1 MDEIPDWIRWVT
13 LLIKNPNIHF
23 RELVIK
29 PVEDDGLVPK
39 DWINSAVRYSSLLHI
54 TTSFRPS
61 PR

>member
-13 LLIKNPNIHF
+13 LLINNAKIHL

-39 DWINSAVRYSSLLHI
+39 DWINSAVRSLPNLDNKLQPK
-54 TTSFRPS
+54 PS
-61 PR
+61 R

>member
-13 LLIKNPNIHF
+13 LLINNAKIHL

-39 DWINSAVRYSSLLHI
+39 DWINSAVRSLPNLDN
-54 TTSFRPS
+54 
-61 PR
+61 